1 MKTNPVKKILRE
13 GKPSFGVWLSFG
25 DLQAA
30 RVLARIGFDWL
41 TLDMEHQPIDWR
53 EASAIFAAIAEAGCV
68 PLVRVPEGNHFLI
81 KRALDS
87 GAWGIVAPM
96 VNTVEQAKTII
107 AAAKYPPLGNRS
119 LGGSWHAM
127 NFGAEAGD
135 YYKRANDEILVVL
148 QTESA
153 LGIQNAEAI
162 YSLPGVDA
170 IFVGPVDL
178 RANLH
183 KPDGTPATDAEF
195 EAALQQV
202 VDIGKK
208 TGTPTGMHAMTP
220 EVAVKRAAQGMQF
233 LAVSSDLRMMTVE
246 AQRTLKTV
254 RPEAAS
260 KDVARY

>member
-1 MKTNPVKKILRE
+1 MKTNPVKKNLRE

-25 DLQAA
+25 DLQAS

-53 EASAIFAAIAEAGCV
+53 EASAIFAAIADAGCV
-68 PLVRVPEGNHFLI
+68 PLARVPEGNHFLI

-107 AAAKYPPLGNRS
+107 AAAKYPPVGNRS

-135 YYKRANDEILVVL
+135 YYKQANDEILVVL
-148 QTESA
+148 QTESP

-178 RANLH
+178 RANLG

-195 EAALQQV
+195 EAALRRV

-220 EVAVKRAAQGMQF
+220 EVAVQRAAQGMQF
-233 LAVSSDLRMMTVE
+233 LAVSSDLRMMTIE
-246 AQRTLKTV
+246 AQRSLKTV
-254 RPEAAS
+254 NPEAAS